1 MDSLQRIAAIEHC
14 IADGKNIVHL
24 HLLQGGAIAKAGFAQ
39 HGAALELHRF
49 QIRAVIEGECANGLD
64 IRPDDHLLDVIGVL
78 LPLGILCI
86 EIQHIAAAGNT
97 QRTFRVQLPAKIL
110 AAGAG
115 NRPGHIGAV
124 IFRAHGIALI
134 EIGGDIV
141 FLSGMIREVAAA
153 AQEIFVIHSVCLP
166 GLIPGGIQIIVQTA
180 QSDNVPCMGNTA
192 AVAGNIT
199 AVHTQLQRQ
208 AVEQHRKALA
218 NRLSVNQSGIGRM
231 LQIIILVIQIIIIK
245 GHIGA
250 DPIVD
255 ALDLF
260 IFRSIPQVQLLQ
272 QCSHSLIHFLLLL
285 GRGKILENENIGKVG
300 FLAQFVIIGLK
311 AILPVLALQIIA
323 LFGITG
329 VLQRFVPDI
338 GSIEFGIDRESDG
351 NAVHPLHHALAQLS
365 GSFLQSVA
373 HIIDGDN
380 GRICMQLSLQL
391 GRGQNPFI
399 PWIDPLAGYCRR
411 TDGGFQFM

>member
-1 MDSLQRIAAIEHC
+1 
-14 IADGKNIVHL
+14 
-24 HLLQGGAIAKAGFAQ
+24 
-39 HGAALELHRF
+39 
-49 QIRAVIEGECANGLD
+49 
-64 IRPDDHLLDVIGVL
+64 
-78 LPLGILCI
+78 
-86 EIQHIAAAGNT
+86 
-97 QRTFRVQLPAKIL
+97 
-110 AAGAG
+110 
-115 NRPGHIGAV
+115 
-124 IFRAHGIALI
+124 
-134 EIGGDIV
+134 
-141 FLSGMIREVAAA
+141 
-153 AQEIFVIHSVCLP
+153 
-166 GLIPGGIQIIVQTA
+166 
-180 QSDNVPCMGNTA
+180 MGNTA

-208 AVEQHRKALA
+208 AVEQHRKALT
-218 NRLSVNQSGIGRM
+218 NRLSVHQCGIGRV
-231 LQIIILVIQIIIIK
+231 LQIIILVIQIIIII

-260 IFRSIPQVQLLQ
+260 IFRGIPQVQLLQ
-272 QCSHSLIHFLLLL
+272 QGSHSLIHFLLLL

-338 GSIEFGIDRESDG
+338 GSIEFSIDRECDG

-365 GSFLQSVA
+365 GCFLQSVA

-380 GRICMQLSLQL
+380 GRICMQLNLQL

-399 PWIDPLAGYCRR
+399 PGIDPLAGYCRR
-411 TDGGFQFM
+411 TDGEFEFM